1 MRGYFEHVYRNE
13 DPYAIAE
20 EPEEHKK
27 RAASIAVL
35 GGRRFSEALEIGGGE
50 GLLAEQLAEHVDS
63 LLMVDLSKRALERAA
78 ARLDGKAN
86 VRLGRLDVVAEPLP
100 GSFDLIVCS
109 EVLVYVQVGE
119 LDAVRD
125 KIVGG
130 LRPGGS
136 LLLVHSRSIHDDESG
151 LEYKD
156 IGARTIHEP
165 FLTDSRMRPEAD
177 ETFQMYRITL
187 LRKQDGEP
195 T

>member
-20 EPEEHKK
+20 EPEERKK

-78 ARLDGKAN
+78 ARLDGKPN
-86 VRLGRLDVVAEPLP
+86 VRLARLDVVAEPLP
-100 GSFDLIVCS
+100 GAFDLIVCS

-125 KIVGG
+125 KIIGS

-156 IGARTIHEP
+156 IGAKTIHGL
-165 FLTDSRMRPEAD
+165 FLSDPCLRPEAD
-177 ETFQMYRITL
+177 ETFEMYRVTL
-187 LRKQDGEP
+187 FRKQDSEP